1 MATIQITI
9 TIDEDIYNAIEDARG
24 DVSRSKFISNIL
36 KKEVLNEQNT

>member
-1 MATIQITI
+1 MATIQTTI
-9 TIDEDIYNAIEDARG
+9 TIDEDIFNAIEDTRG